1 MEKVTSNIC
10 KTKDIGTYGNLF
22 GGVMLAWVDEAAGI
36 YAMKKTGEK
45 HMVTLRFGEVLFR
58 KPVKVGDIVEF
69 YCGNGKVGNSSFS
82 FDIKAVVDGIDVF
95 STDCTLVALDSEG
108 RPKTIDQK

>member
-45 HMVTLRFGEVLFR
+45 RMVTLRFGEVLFR

-69 YCGNGKVGNSSFS
+69 YCGDEKVGNSSFS
-82 FDIKAVVDGIDVF
+82 FDIKAVVDGNDVF
-95 STDCTLVALDSEG
+95 STDCTFVAVDAKG
-108 RPKTIDQK
+108 KPKTIGKK